1 MKITALLSV
10 VIIFCSQLSGQ
21 EPPSGLAVADFA
33 GRGVPANDAATLA
46 DRFSAELSATGKFR
60 VIERSRLS
68 EIIKE
73 TAFQQ
78 AVCSDPAC
86 AADLGKLVAAKKIIL
101 GSVAKVGGVFTV
113 NIRLVSVETGQIEQ
127 NLSEDCDCGIEELL
141 TGTLRRMA
149 RKLAGVTGANEGA
162 IVSLQKGEA
171 SVFVKSA
178 PDSARVLV
186 DGRIMDGVTPLTV
199 QGLPAGRHDIRVQ
212 KGDLAATT
220 IVSLGARQIKKL
232 QLMLKQQETALKVL
246 TNPSEAE
253 IYINVQPTR
262 SRWFDQLTPAVF
274 ENPKGDSL
282 RLTLF
287 KPGFL
292 DSTFTVILSKNKE
305 NMVSVDMKA
314 ADPEYLKLQ
323 NRFLSQRM
331 KRRVGFRLSLASAL
345 LAVAGTTAVVLA
357 QKDYGDAEDIK
368 NRLDQAVILS
378 GPDYDRDVDLNKQ
391 KNDDGNL
398 KSTLG
403 YGLLG
408 AAAAGVGV
416 GLFLYF

>member
-1 MKITALLSV
+1 MQQRLLLILFATLGSLFAEAPVSV
-10 VIIFCSQLSGQ
+10 
-21 EPPSGLAVADFA
+21 AVADFA
-33 GRGVPANDAATLA
+33 ARGVAANDAAAMA
-46 DRFSAELSATGKFR
+46 DRFSAELSAAGKFQ

-68 EIIKE
+68 EIVRE
-73 TAFQQ
+73 TALQQ

-86 AADLGKLVAAKKIIL
+86 ATDLGKLLAAKKIVL
-101 GSVAKVGGVFTV
+101 GSVSKVGGIFSVTV
-113 NIRLVSVETGQIEQ
+113 RFVNVETGQIEQ

-141 TGTLRRMA
+141 TATLRRMA
-149 RKLAGVTGANEGA
+149 RKLAGVTGSGEGA

-171 SVFVKSA
+171 SVFVKSI

-199 QGLPAGRHDIRVQ
+199 QGIPSGRHDIRVQ
-212 KGDLAATT
+212 KGNLAATT

-232 QLMLKQQETALKVL
+232 QLTLRQQETALKVL

-253 IYINVQPTR
+253 VYVNAQPTR
-262 SRWFDQLTPAVF
+262 SRGYDQLTPAVF
-274 ENPKGDSL
+274 ESPKGDRI

-292 DSTFTVILSKNKE
+292 DSTFTVVLSKNTE

-314 ADPEYLKLQ
+314 GDPEYLKLQ

-331 KRRVGFRLSLASAL
+331 KRRVGFRLSLASVL
-345 LAVAGTTAVVLA
+345 LAAGGTTSVLLA
-357 QKDYGDAEDIK
+357 QKDYRDATDAK
-368 NRLDQAVILS
+368 NRLDQAAILS
-378 GPDYDRDVDLNKQ
+378 GPDYERDVALNKK
-391 KNDDGNL
+391 KNDAGNL

-408 AAAAGVGV
+408 AGTV
-416 GLFLYF
+416 GLGAGLYFYFF